1 MWQAHLSA
9 CIMRIGGIPM
19 MIKVVALF
27 ILVSCFIPA
36 LFAQEYDQL
45 VMEASSRMLDSDYQ
59 AALDLYRQAF
69 MAEEGDVFDLYN
81 AACAAAVCDSPDAA
95 FMYLEKAANSIL
107 VEKEWLEED
116 EDLLSL
122 HSDNRWFTLLA
133 SIDSRIDS
141 VLTSLP
147 EEHPQGPVIELPQPR
162 LSSDVSV
169 EEAMQN
175 RRSIR
180 FYEDSPLTIT
190 EVSQLLWSAYGLSY
204 PVENAPDF
212 LRGGLRT
219 APSAGALYPLDLYL
233 VARNVTDLDP
243 GIYLYRSETHELIL
257 IAGEYSWEE
266 FSNAGFNQLHFETAA
281 AAIVYSA
288 VFERCT
294 DIYGDRGAERYVC
307 MDLGHSAENIYLQAY
322 ALNIGTCAIGAFSDL
337 ALKQVIRMT
346 RAEVPLYIMPLG
358 KV

>member
-1 MWQAHLSA
+1 MMNKMVVLFVLFS
-9 CIMRIGGIPM
+9 CISP
-19 MIKVVALF
+19 F
-27 ILVSCFIPA
+27 
-36 LFAQEYDQL
+36 LFAQEYDKL
-45 VMEASSRMLDSDYQ
+45 VQEASSRMMDSDYH
-59 AALDLYRQAF
+59 AALELYRQAF
-69 MAEEGDVFDLYN
+69 MAEEGDIFDLYN
-81 AACAAAVCDSPDAA
+81 AACAAAVCEDSDAA

-107 VEKEWLEED
+107 IEKEWLEED

-122 HSDNRWFTLLA
+122 HADNRWNAIVA
-133 SIDSRIDS
+133 SIDSRMDS
-141 VLTSLP
+141 VLASLP
-147 EEHPQGPVIELPQPR
+147 EEHPEDPVIELPQPR

-175 RRSIR
+175 RRSFR

-190 EVSQLLWSAYGLSY
+190 EISQLLWSAYGLSY

-219 APSAGALYPLDLYL
+219 APSAGALYPLELY
-233 VARNVTDLDP
+233 VVVRNVTDLNP
-243 GIYLYRSETHELIL
+243 GIYLYRSESHELIL
-257 IAGEYSWEE
+257 ITGEDSWEE
-266 FSNAGFNQLHFETAA
+266 FSNAAFNQLHFETAA

-294 DIYGDRGAERYVC
+294 DKYGDRGRERYVC
-307 MDLGHSAENIYLQAY
+307 MDLGHSAENVYLQAY
-322 ALNIGTCAIGAFSDL
+322 ALNIGTCAIGAFSDI